1 MEYDVQ
7 SIREDLVLTR
17 SWEPMEF
24 SGWQDENLSWK
35 TDCDIG
41 DWSQMVEYHVAGPDA
56 LKFFSD
62 FAVNNF
68 ADDKFALR
76 QAKHIIFCTQKGYV
90 IGEGILI
97 RFGKEEFEF
106 QSGGPVWSWLDY
118 NCKMG
123 GYHLTCAEKRDAK
136 FKYQVSGPKSL
147 FLLEEVTGQSLRDIA
162 FMHVGKAK
170 ILGVEVDMLRQGMSG
185 EIGFEIQ
192 GPKAFGQRIYDY
204 IYEQGKK
211 YNIRRIGAKT
221 AMVKHME
228 ASFPTVVHDYL
239 PAVLTDEENGYF
251 ETYRDRFNDFK
262 RFLKVSGSYEG
273 TKLEDWYRTPV
284 ELGWANRISLNH
296 EFYGKEALA
305 ALKKAPPRTL
315 VTLVWNEEDV
325 MDVAASM
332 FRDEEQYDYMELPRT
347 QWYSNHADKVLDG
360 DRVIGIATN
369 RIFSQYF
376 RKTISHCSIDTEYAQ
391 MGREVVVV
399 WGEPGHRQKR
409 IRATV
414 APSPFKEDNRYM
426 DLHNMPKELK

>member
-7 SIREDLVLTR
+7 SMRENLVLTR

-76 QAKHIIFCTQKGYV
+76 QAKHIIFCTKKGYV

-97 RFGKEEFEF
+97 RFGEDDFEF

-147 FLLEEVTGQSLRDIA
+147 FLLEEVTGQSLRDIE

-170 ILGVEVDMLRQGMSG
+170 ILGVDVDMLRQGMSG

-251 ETYRDRFNDFK
+251 ETYRERFNDFK
-262 RFLKVSGSYEG
+262 RFLKVQS
-273 TKLEDWYRTPV
+273 WR
-284 ELGWANRISLNH
+284 
-296 EFYGKEALA
+296 
-305 ALKKAPPRTL
+305 
-315 VTLVWNEEDV
+315 
-325 MDVAASM
+325 
-332 FRDEEQYDYMELPRT
+332 
-347 QWYSNHADKVLDG
+347 
-360 DRVIGIATN
+360 IGIV
-369 RIFSQYF
+369 R
-376 RKTISHCSIDTEYAQ
+376 R
-391 MGREVVVV
+391 
-399 WGEPGHRQKR
+399 
-409 IRATV
+409 
-414 APSPFKEDNRYM
+414 
-426 DLHNMPKELK
+426 

>member
-7 SIREDLVLTR
+7 KMRKDLVQTR

-24 SGWQDENLSWK
+24 SGWQDENISWK

-41 DWSQMVEYHVAGPDA
+41 DWSQMVEYHVSGPDA

-68 ADDKFALR
+68 EKFAIR
-76 QAKHIIFCTQKGYV
+76 QAKHTIFCNKKGYV
-90 IGEGILI
+90 IGEGIVI
-97 RFGKEEFEF
+97 RYGEDDFEF

-185 EIGFEIQ
+185 EVGFEIQ

-228 ASFPTVVHDYL
+228 ACFPTVVHDYL
-239 PAVLTDEENGYF
+239 PALTGDEEQGYWN
-251 ETYRDRFNDFK
+251 TYRERFNDFA
-262 RFLKVSGSYEG
+262 RFFKVSGSFEG
-273 TKLEDWYRTPV
+273 EKVEDWYRNPC
-284 ELGWANRISLNH
+284 ELGWSNRINLKH
-296 EFYGKEALA
+296 DFYGKEALA
-305 ALKKAPPRTL
+305 EIKAAPRRKL
-315 VTLVWNEEDV
+315 VTLIWNEEDV
-325 MDVAASM
+325 ADIAASL
-332 FRDEEQYDYMELPRT
+332 FRDEEPYEYMELPRT
-347 QWYSNHADKVLDG
+347 QWYSCRADKVMDG
-360 DRVIGIATN
+360 EKVIGIATN
-369 RIFSQYF
+369 RCYSAYF
-376 RKTISHCSIDTEYAQ
+376 HKTISHCSIDVEYAEI
-391 MGREVVVV
+391 GREVTVV
-399 WGEPGHRQKR
+399 WGNPGTRQKVV
-409 IRATV
+409 RATV
-414 APSPFKEDNRYM
+414 APSPFKEDNRYT